1 MGSTGDSN
9 PVADVYAGDTAQAQQ
24 KGQATEEA
32 FSFVIEADAD
42 ADVFERIANLFNL
55 ANVAPQSASLSRLSA
70 ERVRI
75 TVDLAH
81 VSQFTADMIR
91 RKLEQLTC
99 VRQLTLS
106 RSGNPQPQV

>member
-1 MGSTGDSN
+1 MGSAVDSN

-24 KGQATEEA
+24 KGHASDET

-42 ADVFERIANLFNL
+42 ADVFGRIANLFNL
-55 ANVAPQSASLSRLSA
+55 ANVAPRSASLTRLSSD
-70 ERVRI
+70 RVKI

-81 VSQFTADMIR
+81 VSHFTADMIR
-91 RKLEQLTC
+91 RKLEQLTS

-106 RSGNPQPQV
+106 RSGNQEP